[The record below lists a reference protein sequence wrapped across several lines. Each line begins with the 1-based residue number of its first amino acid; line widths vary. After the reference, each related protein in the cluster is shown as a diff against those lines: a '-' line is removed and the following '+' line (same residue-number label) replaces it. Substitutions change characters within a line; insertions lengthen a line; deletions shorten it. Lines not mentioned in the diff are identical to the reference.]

1 MLCSCDCQ
9 HSTMQNYFSAK
20 LMFLKLLLLSLS
32 ITNKIMMNASMET
45 MPATSM
51 HTVQT
56 LWVPITVPARRD
68 TLAMDSRVQVHY
80 N

>member
-1 MLCSCDCQ
+1 
-9 HSTMQNYFSAK
+9 
-20 LMFLKLLLLSLS
+20 
-32 ITNKIMMNASMET
+32 MET